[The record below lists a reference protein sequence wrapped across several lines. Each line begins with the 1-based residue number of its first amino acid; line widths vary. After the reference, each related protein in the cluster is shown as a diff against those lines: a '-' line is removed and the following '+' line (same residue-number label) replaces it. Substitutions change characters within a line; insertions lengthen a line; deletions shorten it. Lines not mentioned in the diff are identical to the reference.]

1 MGTTNSYTP
10 AGELSAVTYSDGTP
24 NFTNSYSRL
33 GFLTRIAQSG
43 GASVDRAYNSA
54 GLLLGEAYAG
64 GPLGGLTVSNR
75 FDALLRRTNV
85 AVLDAQATV
94 LAETGYAYDTASRVR
109 AVFSGDA
116 SASYSYLANSPL
128 VGNIAFTN
136 NGAARMNTA
145 KSYDNLNRLASV
157 GSVSSAGVSASFGYQ
172 YNRANQRT
180 RLDLADGS
188 RWEYTYDAL
197 GQVTSG
203 RRYWLDGTAVAGQQ
217 FEYGFD
223 DIGNRTSTAA
233 GGDGSGTG
241 LRGASYTP
249 NRLNQYASR
258 TVPGAVDILGV
269 ANPTAAVTVNG
280 VSADRKGSISGGNS
294 P

>member
-1 MGTTNSYTP
+1 MG
-10 AGELSAVTYSDGTP
+10 
-24 NFTNSYSRL
+24 SRR
-33 GFLTRIAQSG
+33 GHRI
-43 GASVDRAYNSA
+43 
-54 GLLLGEAYAG
+54 
-64 GPLGGLTVSNR
+64 TVC
-75 FDALLRRTNV
+75 F
-85 AVLDAQATV
+85 
-94 LAETGYAYDTASRVR
+94 R

-145 KSYDNLNRLASV
+145 KTYDNLNRLTSV
-157 GSVSSAGVSASFGYQ
+157 GSVSSAGVSASFGYH

-188 RWEYTYDAL
+188 HWEYTYDAL
-197 GQVTSG
+197 GQVVSG
-203 RRYWLDGTAVAGQQ
+203 RRYWLDGTPVAGQQ

-241 LRGASYTP
+241 LRAAS
-249 NRLNQYASR
+249 RLNQYASR

-280 VSADRKGSISGGNS
+280 VSADRKGEYFRRELGVSNASGPPGTR
-294 P
+294 